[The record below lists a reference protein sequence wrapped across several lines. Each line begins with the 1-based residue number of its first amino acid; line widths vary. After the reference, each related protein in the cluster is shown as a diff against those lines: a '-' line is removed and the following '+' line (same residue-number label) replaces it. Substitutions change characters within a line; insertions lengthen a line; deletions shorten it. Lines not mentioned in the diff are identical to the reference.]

1 MESTEGQNRWQEG
14 SLMGESKLS
23 QLFKE
28 ETEDDFMERLRIAER
43 VFYEGDE
50 LAEMS
55 QNQNAESLGVKAES
69 GAKFGGQLSVGQV
82 GGLSQGGNQGA
93 NAGNGAVSGAGQ
105 GAGGIGAGN
114 GGIGGG
120 VGGPGAGGGIGGS
133 AGGIGAGGGI
143 GGSAGG
149 TGTGAGMGGGAD

>member
-133 AGGIGAGGGI
+133 AGG
-143 GGSAGG
+143 